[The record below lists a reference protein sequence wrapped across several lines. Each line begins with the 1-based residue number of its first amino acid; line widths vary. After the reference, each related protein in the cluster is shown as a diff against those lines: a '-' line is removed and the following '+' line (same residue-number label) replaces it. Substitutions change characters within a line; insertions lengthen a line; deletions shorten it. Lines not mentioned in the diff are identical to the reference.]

1 MDDLIQQLLLVDKQA
16 RQRVSKAKK
25 QRAGALEALEQEK
38 KEIRAKNEAQYNAFV
53 EEQTRLQQEQQNSQI
68 AQIDAQY
75 ALVMQRLDE
84 TYRAN
89 GDAWVSEIVADV
101 TKA

>member
-1 MDDLIQQLLLVDKQA
+1 MDDLINAILQVDKQA

-38 KEIRAKNEAQYNAFV
+38 KKIRANNEEKYHQFVAAQT
-53 EEQTRLQQEQQNSQI
+53 EMIHLSRD
-68 AQIDAQY
+68 AQIRAIDA
-75 ALVMQRLDE
+75 AFDNVDAALDE
-84 TYRAN
+84 TSRAN
-89 GDAWVSEIVADV
+89 GEQWVAQIVANV